1 MGIFEYKDDY
11 IYSDTDSIKGL
22 NYEKHK
28 LFHERYNEL
37 CITKLKE
44 MCEYHKIDISLTAPL
59 NSKGVSKPLGVWDFE
74 GGFKDL
80 NFTYL
85 RFKTLGAKRYM
96 VEDEDGISFTISG
109 LNKREGVPYLCNNWS
124 VNYKTHKE
132 NFNPFDLFN
141 DGMYIPEGYTG
152 KLTHTYI
159 DLPFHIEVT
168 DYLGNKDYV
177 DELSYIHLSK
187 TDFTLSMTREFID
200 YINTFAVDMY
210 Y

>member
-22 NYEKHK
+22 NYDKHK
-28 LFHERYNEL
+28 AFHERYNAL

-44 MCEYHKIDISLTAPL
+44 MCDYHKIDYEMFSPKTI
-59 NSKGVSKPLGVWDFE
+59 KGVPKPLGVWDYE
-74 GGFKDL
+74 GE
-80 NFTYL
+80 YS

-96 VEDEDGISFTISG
+96 VEDNEGISFTISG

-124 VNYKTHKE
+124 VSLKTHKE
-132 NFNPFDLFN
+132 NFNPFDYFN
-141 DGMYIPEGYTG
+141 NGMYIPDDYTG

-159 DLPFHIEVT
+159 DTPFHIEVI

-187 TDFTLSMTREFID
+187 TDFTLSMSREFLD

>member
-28 LFHERYNEL
+28 LFHERYNAL

-74 GGFKDL
+74 GV
-80 NFTYL
+80 YS

-109 LNKREGVPYLCNNWS
+109 LNKITGVPYLCNNWS

-141 DGMYIPEGYTG
+141 DGMYIPDGYTG

>member
-96 VEDEDGISFTISG
+96 VEDENGISFTISG
-109 LNKREGVPYLCNNWS
+109 LNKITGVPYLCNNWCYDIKS
-124 VNYKTHKE
+124 HKE
-132 NFNPFDLFN
+132 NFNPFDYFN
-141 DGMYIPEGYTG
+141 DGMHIPEDYTG

-159 DLPFHIEVT
+159 DTPFHIEVM
-168 DYLGNKDYV
+168 DYLDNKDYV

-187 TDFTLSMTREFID
+187 TDFTLSMTREFLD

>member
-28 LFHERYNEL
+28 LFHERYNAL

-74 GGFKDL
+74 G
-80 NFTYL
+80 TYS

-141 DGMYIPEGYTG
+141 DGMYIPDDYTG

-168 DYLGNKDYV
+168 DYLGNKDDV

>member
-1 MGIFEYKDDY
+1 MGIFEYKGDY

-28 LFHERYNEL
+28 LFHERYNTL

-44 MCEYHKIDISLTAPL
+44 MCEYHKIDFEMCKPKTI
-59 NSKGVSKPLGVWDFE
+59 KGVEKPLGVWDFE

-96 VEDEDGISFTISG
+96 VEDENGISFTISG
-109 LNKREGVPYLCNNWS
+109 LNKITGVPYLCNNWCYDIKS
-124 VNYKTHKE
+124 HKE
-132 NFNPFDLFN
+132 NFNPFDYFN
-141 DGMYIPEGYTG
+141 DGMHIPEDYTG

-159 DLPFHIEVT
+159 DTPFHIEVM
-168 DYLGNKDYV
+168 DYLDNKDYV

-187 TDFTLSMTREFID
+187 TDFTLSMTREFLD

>member
-1 MGIFEYKDDY
+1 MGIFEYKGDY
-11 IYSDTDSIKGL
+11 IYSDTDSIKGM

-44 MCEYHKIDISLTAPL
+44 MCEYHKIDFELCKPKTI
-59 NSKGVSKPLGVWDFE
+59 KGVEKPLGVWDFE
-74 GGFKDL
+74 GV
-80 NFTYL
+80 YH

-96 VEDEDGISFTISG
+96 IEDENGISFTISG
-109 LNKREGVPYLCNNWS
+109 LNKICGVPYLCDNWCY
-124 VNYKTHKE
+124 NLKTRKE

-141 DGMYIPEGYTG
+141 DGMYIPEDYTG

-159 DLPFHIEVT
+159 DIPYHMEVI
-168 DYLGNKDYV
+168 DYLGNKDVV

-187 TDFTLSMTREFID
+187 TDFTLSMTREFLD

>member
-141 DGMYIPEGYTG
+141 DGMYIPDDYTG

>member
-74 GGFKDL
+74 G
-80 NFTYL
+80 TYS

-124 VNYKTHKE
+124 VNYKTRKE

-141 DGMYIPEGYTG
+141 DGMYIPDDYTG